1 MLGRV
6 TQRSIALNSLTNL
19 QAAQARSSKLQ
30 EQLTSGKAYAKPSD
44 NPVAAGNA
52 LRLHEQVA
60 VNTEHAR
67 NIGDAQAWMT
77 TQENALDGALSALQK
92 VRDLTVQA
100 ASTGSNDGKA
110 RAAIAIELGEI
121 KNQLLSAANTTHQGR
136 PVFAGTSDKTEAY
149 VVGADAD
156 GKPLY
161 TSRDNGQPVTR
172 TVGPG
177 QELQVNISGA
187 AVFGGSADGTT
198 SSVFAEIDSL
208 IAAVNGNDGAA
219 ISDKLSVIDDRLGK
233 VLNGLAT
240 VGARV
245 NQLDALQE
253 AGTTRADFL
262 AAQLDEVEG
271 VDLAKTFV
279 EYNLQS
285 TAYQAALQSTAQ
297 VIQPTL
303 LDFLR

>member
-19 QAAQARSSKLQ
+19 QASQARSSKLQ

-52 LRLHEQVA
+52 LRLHDQVA
-60 VNTEHAR
+60 VNTEHGR
-67 NIGDAQAWMT
+67 NITDAQAVQT
-77 TQENALDGALSALQK
+77 TQENALDSALAALQK
-92 VRDLTVQA
+92 ARQLTVQA

-136 PVFAGTSDKTEAY
+136 PVFAGTSDQPEAY
-149 VVGADAD
+149 VVGTDAD
-156 GKPLY
+156 GEPVY
-161 TSRDNGQPVTR
+161 TSRDNGAPLTR

-177 QELQVNISGA
+177 RELRVDISGA
-187 AVFGGSADGTT
+187 DVFGGSADGTAT
-198 SSVFAEIDSL
+198 SVFAEIDEL
-208 IAAVNGNDGAA
+208 IAAVKGTDGAA
-219 ISDKLSVIDDRLGK
+219 ISAKLEGLDARLGA
-233 VLNGLAT
+233 VTNALAT

-245 NQLDALQE
+245 NQLDAAQE
-253 AGTTRADFL
+253 AVDARADFL
-262 AAQLDEVEG
+262 GQQLDEVEG

-285 TAYQAALQSTAQ
+285 TAYQAALQSTAK

>member
-6 TQRSIALNSLTNL
+6 TQRSIALNSLNNL
-19 QAAQARSSKLQ
+19 QASQARSSKLQ

-100 ASTGSNDGKA
+100 ASTGSNDGRA
-110 RAAIAIELGEI
+110 RAAVAAQLREI
-121 KNQLLSAANTTHQGR
+121 KEQLVSSANTTHMGR
-136 PVFAGTSDKTEAY
+136 PVFAGTSTATEAY
-149 VVGADAD
+149 TAVTDTD
-156 GKPLY
+156 GKVTGY
-161 TSRDNGQPVTR
+161 TPNDDRGAVTR
-172 TVGPG
+172 AVAPG
-177 QELQVNISGA
+177 VEVQVNLSGA
-187 AVFGGSADGTT
+187 AVFGDDTG
-198 SSVFAEIDSL
+198 SVFTEIDEL
-208 IAAVNGNDGAA
+208 IAAVNGTDGAA
-219 ISDKLSVIDDRLGK
+219 ISEKLSVVDARLDK
-233 VLNGLAT
+233 VTNGLAT
-240 VGARV
+240 IGARV

-253 AGTTRADFL
+253 AGTARADFL
-262 AAQLDEVEG
+262 GQQLDEVEG

-285 TAYQAALQSTAQ
+285 TAYQAALQSTAK

>member
-77 TQENALDGALSALQK
+77 TQENALDGALSAVQK

-100 ASTGSNDGKA
+100 ASTGSNDSRA
-110 RAAIAIELGEI
+110 RAAIASQLQEI
-121 KNQLLSAANTTHQGR
+121 KGQLLSSANTTHMGR
-136 PVFAGTSDKTEAY
+136 AVFAGTSTATEAY
-149 VVGADAD
+149 TEVRDGAGVVTGYTANDDLKAVTRAVAPGVEVQVNLSGAEVFGTGAD
-156 GKPLY
+156 
-161 TSRDNGQPVTR
+161 
-172 TVGPG
+172 
-177 QELQVNISGA
+177 
-187 AVFGGSADGTT
+187 
-198 SSVFAEIDSL
+198 SVFTEIDDL
-208 IAAVNGNDGAA
+208 ITAVNGTDGAA
-219 ISDKLSVIDDRLGK
+219 ISGKLSVIDDRMGK

-240 VGARV
+240 IGARV

-285 TAYQAALQSTAQ
+285 TAYQAALQSTAK